1 MKTLNYNQL
10 NILGN
15 YIRERDKKEKKELK
29 KKYYREY
36 YQKHKNKLKKYQ
48 KEKYRKLTNRYND
61 IEIIEGKFII
71 EL

>member
-15 YIRERDKKEKKELK
+15 FIRERDKKELK
-29 KKYYREY
+29 RKYYRDY

>member
-15 YIRERDKKEKKELK
+15 FIRERDKKEKELK
-29 KKYYREY
+29 KKYYRDY